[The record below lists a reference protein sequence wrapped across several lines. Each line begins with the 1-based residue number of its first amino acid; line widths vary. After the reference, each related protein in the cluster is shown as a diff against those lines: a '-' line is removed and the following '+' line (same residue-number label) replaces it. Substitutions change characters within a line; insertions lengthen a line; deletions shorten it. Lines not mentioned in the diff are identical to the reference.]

1 MLPSSR
7 FPTVTVEP
15 FRPLSRA
22 FASSLEPVAEMVA
35 PVGVPVALIIQYVP
49 EPVPL

>member
-7 FPTVTVEP
+7 FPTVTTEP
-15 FRPLSRA
+15 SRPLSRA
-22 FASSLEPVAEMVA
+22 FASSLEPVAEIVA